1 MGCAQS
7 NAADVSTTDVRV
19 EDVSYTT
26 AEKYVTGNFDFE
38 EEEEPQPSAQELA
51 LAELAATER
60 LVDFKSTLLSFKRQ
74 ASIDRPANGG
84 SQPMDASITRGDAFE
99 EALKAALTWLG
110 RTIIPSSL
118 SARPWN
124 SMDSTLHPGFH
135 MAFGT
140 WWPHAL
146 DHSTTRKLE
155 PFWSSLAPAALEAD
169 RRGAPS
175 EATARSAAYE
185 AADVR
190 WAGDDDNDLRAH
202 AKAQGDFIFFMHS
215 SNVHGR
221 TDRAQLE
228 DMRQA
233 NVEAALGR
241 AAVYG
246 SADIAASN
254 AKPGKDGM
262 VDWTKTDQAPLMRHV
277 ESDGVLRRLSMKRSV
292 SSLLAQRP
300 DALSREMSTKSKHER
315 VGSSGSV
322 SVSGDAASEA
332 APAPK
337 DAKQKKKNREKN
349 KLLKKMSSLQLPAF
363 VRYGEQRRFE
373 EDDA

>member
-1 MGCAQS
+1 MEHLKQALFIFSELRDAQGEATVLSDLGCTYRCLGQ
-7 NAADVSTTDVRV
+7 
-19 EDVSYTT
+19 Y
-26 AEKYVTGNFDFE
+26 
-38 EEEEPQPSAQELA
+38 ELA
-51 LAELAATER
+51 FEHLDQSLCKSREL
-60 LVDFKSTLLSFKRQ
+60 
-74 ASIDRPANGG
+74 G
-84 SQPMDASITRGDAFE
+84 
-99 EALKAALTWLG
+99 
-110 RTIIPSSL
+110 
-118 SARPWN
+118 
-124 SMDSTLHPGFH
+124 
-135 MAFGT
+135 
-140 WWPHAL
+140 
-146 DHSTTRKLE
+146 
-155 PFWSSLAPAALEAD
+155 
-169 RRGAPS
+169 
-175 EATARSAAYE
+175 ARSSEGTAL
-185 AADVR
+185 
-190 WAGDDDNDLRAH
+190 G
-202 AKAQGDFIFFMHS
+202 
-215 SNVHGR
+215 
-221 TDRAQLE
+221 
-228 DMRQA
+228 